1 MSTFNEIVI
10 KTSNTAASPLA
21 GDLLAG
27 ELGFSFVSNNLFI
40 GSQQNTVLQIASG
53 GDVAKLNDGA
63 TIANVQATDITV
75 SNTLTVNGDILL
87 RGSSLTLGDGGDVIS
102 LGATVN
108 SSIIPT
114 SNLTLT
120 LGNTTNFYSELY
132 VQNVFLSED
141 PTSALQA
148 TTKQYVDNALSAV
161 STIANSIPIGVPSE
175 DGVYS
180 NGSSTTGEGA
190 VTSITSNTFVA
201 DAVDKLNEVML
212 NVYNNTYVRDVNF
225 SISNTSGG
233 APLSTQLT
241 ISSTGNPNAYNID
254 WGDGT
259 FTNNTTD
266 NTPNHTY
273 TDTNG
278 GSYNIAVTAFNTNGR
293 GEGNTAANTITNAIV
308 VFTPDPVSAFS
319 IHDALTGGNVIIEA
333 NVGDTIYVDN
343 NTTNANGVTATFFI
357 DWGDGNSNSISNTT
371 VAGGTEGDRIGHV
384 YTSDTGSSTNTI
396 TLSIN
401 THSTASSNSIP
412 NSTTGVIKIFDTSI
426 AAPNGLSTK
435 SISFTSSS
443 VGSSPRIAQ
452 GFIDNTSSA
461 TALTVGS
468 SPTRYTT
475 SGNIQTTGTANSQF
489 SHDAAAGTLS
499 AIVDNVANGSVTL
512 DNSNNAGTYTSL
524 VVTDEKDFNQYS
536 SSGTVVSNTAK
547 IYAQGL
553 YKGFKARISKNSL
566 TTGVHTYKLSHS
578 TTGNTNQLDFVI
590 DNLTTTATIDFSS
603 SSITENTAGT
613 LAYVSGIPYYTN
625 DAIININGI
634 NVTNIA
640 GQTYRNTTTPFSFSS
655 GTTVEGESGSIIN
668 SQNKT
673 YNILPSSFLNAGYPI
688 ANTGVGSAVT
698 LEQFQL
704 SVNGGGKRVQGIS
717 MNVKNVN
724 GTSSS
729 VNYSNTKIATMNG
742 TSSGLNENAIPVSDS
757 LGSTYNDD
765 AVRISGFVGTT
776 PTFSNSINYYTS
788 SAWSGAETIAG
799 TDEAVIRYGVLQH
812 YTTDLSSG
820 YLPIGPNLSTGR
832 SGTQKIIFAFR
843 RTTMANFNITLSG
856 QVSSF
861 HIAAPNTD
869 IDSTSSL
876 NGWLNTNDTYAG
888 SGVPG
893 ANIGNGGN
901 GSDGCAFT
909 SGDKIVPNTTYS
921 NKTFQMTLGSVN
933 STNSFGNQILISIG
947 LSSGQSITSLSIS

>member
-1 MSTFNEIVI
+1 MAFNEIII
-10 KTSNTAASPLA
+10 KTSNTTATPAN
-21 GDLLAG
+21 GVILAG
-27 ELGFSFVSNNLFI
+27 ELAYSYVSNNLFI
-40 GSQQNTVLQIASG
+40 GTQQNTVIQIAG
-53 GDVAKLNDGA
+53 GSDVAKLNDGA

-114 SNLTLT
+114 TNVSLS
-120 LGNTTNFYSELY
+120 LGNTTNYYSQLY
-132 VQNVFLSED
+132 VESVNLTQD
-141 PTSALQA
+141 PISSLQA
-148 TTKQYVDNALSAV
+148 TTKQYVDSAI
-161 STIANSIPIGVPSE
+161 SGIPLNGNTIPIGVPGE

-180 NGSSTTGEGA
+180 NGTSTAGEGA

-212 NVYNNTYVRDVNF
+212 NVYNNTYVRDVDF
-225 SISNTSGG
+225 TISNTSGG
-233 APLSTQLT
+233 APLSTQLN
-241 ISSTGNPNAYNID
+241 ISSTGNPNRYNID

-259 FTNNTTD
+259 FTNATSD
-266 NTPNHTY
+266 STPNHTY
-273 TDTNG
+273 SNTSG
-278 GSYNIAVTAFNTNGR
+278 GSYNISVTAYNTLGR

-319 IHDALTGGNVIIEA
+319 IHDALSGGNTIIEA
-333 NVGDTIYVDN
+333 NVGDTIFVDN

-357 DWGDGNSNSISNTT
+357 DWGDGNSNSIANTT

-401 THSTASSNSIP
+401 THSTASPNSIP
-412 NSTTGVIKIFDTSI
+412 NLFTSVIKIFDTSI

-435 SISFTSSS
+435 SISLTSSS
-443 VGSSPRIAQ
+443 VGSSPRVAQ
-452 GFIDNTSSA
+452 GFIDNTSGA
-461 TALTVGS
+461 TILTTGS
-468 SPTRYTT
+468 TPTRYTT

-489 SHDAAAGTLS
+489 SYNADAGTLS
-499 AIVDNVANGSVTL
+499 AIVDDIANGSVTF

-524 VVTDEKDFNQYS
+524 VVTDEQDFNQYS
-536 SSGTVVSNTAK
+536 SSGTIVANTAK
-547 IYAQGL
+547 LYAQGL
-553 YKGFKARISKNSL
+553 FKGFKARISKNSL
-566 TTGVHTYKLSHS
+566 TTGTHTYKLNHS
-578 TTGNTNQLDFVI
+578 TTGNTNQLDFIV
-590 DNLTTTATIDFSS
+590 DNLTSTPTIDFSS
-603 SSITENTAGT
+603 TTITENTAGT
-613 LAYVSGIPYYTN
+613 LAYISGIPYYTN
-625 DAIININGI
+625 DAVININGVD
-634 NVTNIA
+634 VTNIA

-655 GTTVEGESGSIIN
+655 GTSVEGESGSIIG

-673 YNILPSSFLNAGYPI
+673 YSILPSASLNSGYPI

-698 LEQFQL
+698 LDEFQL
-704 SVNGGGKRVQGIS
+704 NINGGGKRVQGIS

-729 VNYSNTKIATMNG
+729 VNYGNTKIAVMNG
-742 TSSGLNENAIPVSDS
+742 LSSGLNENVISVSDS

-765 AVRISGFVGTT
+765 AVRITGFTGVN
-776 PTFSNSINYYTS
+776 PAFSNSTNYYTGS
-788 SAWSGAETIAG
+788 VWSGAQTIAG

-820 YLPIGPNLSTGR
+820 YLPIGPDLNTGR

-843 RTTMANFNITLSG
+843 RTAMANFNITLSG
-856 QVSSF
+856 RVSSF
-861 HIAAPNTD
+861 HIAAPNTA
-869 IDSTSSL
+869 IDSASTL
-876 NGWLNTNDTYAG
+876 NGWLDANATYAG

-893 ANIGNGGN
+893 ANTSSGGN

-909 SGDKIVPNTTYS
+909 SGDKIIPNTTY
-921 NKTFQMTLGSVN
+921 NNQTFELTLGSVN

-947 LSSGQSITSLSIS
+947 LSSGQTITSLSIS